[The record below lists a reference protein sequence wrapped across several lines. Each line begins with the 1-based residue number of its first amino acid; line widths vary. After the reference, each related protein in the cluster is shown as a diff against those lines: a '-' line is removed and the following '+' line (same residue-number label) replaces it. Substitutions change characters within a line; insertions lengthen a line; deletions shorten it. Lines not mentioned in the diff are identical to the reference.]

1 MSSLDSYTSG
11 KNCSSNDDFVLL
23 THADFS
29 NYTDDDVNEVTGTC
43 EPVDDEDNIWSEMT
57 N

>member
-11 KNCSSNDDFVLL
+11 KNCSSDDDFVLL